1 MVTYGKITGLSESRF
16 VGRDREFEEIKSY
29 LDESMKG
36 KGRLLFVIGEAG
48 IGKSRLLDEFAAH
61 AEAQGVIFLR
71 GRCLYQE
78 NAEPYLPFMDA
89 LDEYISGRKMAR
101 KGDTDQESQV
111 SEDFLSMGIVGF
123 SDTSDR
129 ETEIAG
135 QPVAGSADYVP
146 MGLLPFDADDEAA
159 AMKIKKI
166 DIYQERT
173 RLFEALSQLV
183 IDISKERPLV
193 LVIDDLQWADDGSLQ
208 LLHYLA
214 RNIQNAKVM
223 IAGAYRPEEL
233 DTSGG
238 ETHALSKT
246 LMRMRPEKLFYEI
259 HLERFDEDSSAQMI
273 NSMLNIRM
281 APEPFTK
288 RLYEESEGN
297 PFFIEEVVKSLVT
310 EGLIDLNDYTWNTS
324 LDMSKIHI
332 PGTIRDVIGRR
343 IDKLND
349 STRGILRY
357 ASIIG
362 NQFTFE
368 TLFKLSESPEE
379 ELIDS
384 IDELI
389 SANIIH
395 EDTQSKEER
404 YRFDHTQIR
413 EVVYNSM
420 SRSRRRLL
428 HKKIGYILEELNRQ
442 RLDDVIYNL
451 AYHFYLGKDINK
463 TLAYAVA
470 AGEKAT
476 KTFAPEDAVSYYK
489 MALEALDQLE
499 KSKENKSRIVTLL
512 KRLGELSFN
521 VSEWSSA
528 LDYYRRSIVLCQDI
542 DNPWGTAES
551 YRKIGYVLNRMGDWD
566 AATESFEKALAISE
580 KMDDMFS
587 MADAQ
592 RGLGYIHWRLGEYD
606 HAIEHY
612 NKCIKYSMDIQ
623 DMHTIALAF
632 IEIGNVYIE
641 TGEIKL
647 AIEYYNK
654 SLKGLESMDDYSEMA
669 RAYNNL
675 GDSNLKSGNYDEAI
689 EYFAKCQD
697 MGKKIGRKDI
707 VGWSLFNA
715 GEAYAKKG
723 DAEQAMESAQKSLDI
738 LNIVGDKLGIMAC
751 YKIFGMAYGLKE
763 EWELAIDSFEK
774 CVALGEETNVPYIQG
789 EVHFYYGKMYKQK
802 GDSEQAKEQ
811 LNSALKIFEGLETEE
826 FITRIKDELEDL

>member
-16 VGRDREFEEIKSY
+16 VGRDREFDEIKGY
-29 LDESMKG
+29 LHESMAGQG
-36 KGRLLFVIGEAG
+36 KLVFVTGEAG
-48 IGKSRLLDEFAAH
+48 IGKTRLLDEFADYAKN
-61 AEAQGVIFLR
+61 QGVIFLR

-89 LDEYISGRKMAR
+89 LDDYISGRRMAPKR
-101 KGDTDQESQV
+101 DQEADFPV
-111 SEDFLSMGIVGF
+111 PEDILTMGIVGF
-123 SDTSDR
+123 SDTSNP
-129 ETEIAG
+129 ETGMVG
-135 QPVAGSADYVP
+135 QPVTGSADLLP
-146 MGLLPFDADDEAA
+146 MGLLAIDSEEEAA
-159 AMKIKKI
+159 GVKVKKI

-183 IDISKERPLV
+183 IDISREQPLV

-214 RNIQNAKVM
+214 RNIQNTRVM
-223 IAGAYRPEEL
+223 IGGAYRPEEL
-233 DTSGG
+233 DTMGG
-238 ETHALSKT
+238 ETHPLTKT
-246 LMRMRPEKLFYEI
+246 LMRMRPEKLFFEI
-259 HLERFDEDSSAQMI
+259 QLERFDMESSAQMI
-273 NSMLNIRM
+273 NSMLNIRVT
-281 APEPFTK
+281 PESFTK

-310 EGLIDLNDYTWNTS
+310 EGVIDLDDYTWKSS

-343 IDKLND
+343 IDKLD
-349 STRGILRY
+349 ESTRGILRY

-362 NQFTFE
+362 NQFTFK
-368 TLFKLSESPEE
+368 TLFKLSESKEE

-395 EDTQSKEER
+395 EDTQSKDER

-442 RLDDVIYNL
+442 RLEDVVYNL

-463 TLAYAVA
+463 TLTYAVA

-499 KSKENKSRIVTLL
+499 NTDENKSMTVTLL

-528 LDYYRRSIVLCQDI
+528 LDYYRRSIKLLEDLE
-542 DNPWGTAES
+542 NPWGTAES
-551 YRKIGYVLNRMGDWD
+551 YRKIGYILNRMGDWD
-566 AATESFEKALAISE
+566 KATDNFEKALTISRE
-580 KMDDMFS
+580 MDDMFG

-606 HAIEHY
+606 QAIEHY
-612 NKCIKYSMDIQ
+612 NKCIKFSMDIQ

-654 SLKGLESMDDYSEMA
+654 SLKGLESMGDYSEMA

-675 GDSNLKSGNYDEAI
+675 GDSNLKSGNYDKAI
-689 EYFAKCQD
+689 EYFAKCQE

-715 GEAYAKKG
+715 GEAFALKG
-723 DAEQAMESAQKSLDI
+723 DAESAMENAQKALDI

-751 YKIFGMAYGLKE
+751 YKIFGMVFDLRE
-763 EWELAIDSFEK
+763 DWEPAIESFEK
-774 CVALGEETNVPYIQG
+774 CVAIGGETKIPYIQG
-789 EVHFYYGKMYKQK
+789 EVHFYYGKMLKHK
-802 GDSEQAKEQ
+802 GDTEKAKEQ
-811 LNSALKIFEGLETEE
+811 LNLALNIFESLDTEE
-826 FITRIKDELEDL
+826 FIVRIKKEL